1 MQRYLSFRITFKKN
15 AILELSNQI
24 RIHLY
29 YMNKNMEE
37 DNIYKRLQE
46 AISALPENFSVLE
59 EQVDVELQMEY
70 FNYSRDL
77 KHKLSDQVILEHQTD
92 LFDPAVS
99 VDEKKNLLVLLASQD
114 KVESF
119 RSIEKYTQNPDPE
132 LRAWSILALQESR
145 MVIQSSLMDEQQ
157 VYISTG
163 LGGKGQKLRY
173 FTTFI
178 GNEGIIEYS
187 EVQRKVIK
195 TELEMTMKKVD
206 GILEEIDFQDNLAVA
221 VLLLPVK
228 SDIQTIFSEII
239 NECNLYGDF
248 IRQDI
253 IITNVKK
260 MNFDEIKKFINRSS
274 GE

>member
-1 MQRYLSFRITFKKN
+1 
-15 AILELSNQI
+15 
-24 RIHLY
+24 
-29 YMNKNMEE
+29 MED

-46 AISALPENFSVLE
+46 AISSLPENFSVLE
-59 EQVDVELQMEY
+59 EQVDVELQLEY

-77 KHKLSDQVILEHQTD
+77 KHKLSVNIIREHQAD
-92 LFDPAVS
+92 LFDPTIS
-99 VDEKKNLLVLLASQD
+99 VEEKKNLLVLLASQD

-119 RSIEKYTQNPDPE
+119 RTIEKYAQNPDIE

-173 FTTFI
+173 FIAFI
-178 GNEGIIEYS
+178 GNEGVLEYS
-187 EVQRKVIK
+187 EMQRKVIN
-195 TELEMTMKKVD
+195 TELEMSMKKVD
-206 GILEEIDFQDNLAVA
+206 GHLEEIDFHENLAVA
-221 VLLLPVK
+221 ILLLPVK
-228 SDIQTIFSEII
+228 SDIQTIFSDII
-239 NECNLYGDF
+239 SECNLFGDF

-260 MNFDEIKKFINRSS
+260 MNFDEIKKFISRTNT
-274 GE
+274 